1 MSNVEST
8 IQSVKDKL
16 PNVTPTPPG
25 LHIHATAHE
34 LKSRLSWGEP
44 ALTIFDVRDSVA
56 VEERRIMGA
65 MCLPLES
72 LDSASLVGVAL
83 TRDIYVYGETDE
95 ATVMAAK
102 RLRDLGFTC
111 VAELKGGL
119 KTWESIGG
127 AVEGVTTRNDRAG
140 ADAYNVFSRLQKFQ
154 QEQGR
159 ESSLRA

>member
-8 IQSVKDKL
+8 IQSLKDKL

-25 LHIHATAHE
+25 LHVHATAHE

-44 ALTIFDVRDSVA
+44 ALTIFDIRDSAVVA
-56 VEERRIMGA
+56 ERRIMGA
-65 MCLPLES
+65 MYLSLEDLES
-72 LDSASLVGVAL
+72 YEMAGVAL

-95 ATVMAAK
+95 ATSVAAG

-119 KTWESIGG
+119 ETWESIGG
-127 AVEGVTTRNDRAG
+127 AVEGTTTRNDKAG

-154 QEQGR
+154 KERGQ
-159 ESSLRA
+159 ESSLTA